1 MMKNKQLEKFEEEK
15 RLLESSFE
23 YENKHSNDF
32 QNVQEPFDS
41 KVIKDLCDAVNY
53 HTDMIEEYRQGFK
66 LIENAVEACQ
76 KSIKALGTVL
86 REYDKISKDHE
97 LRLLELESKLK

>member
-1 MMKNKQLEKFEEEK
+1 MSSIPLEELEEMKSIHETLVN
-15 RLLESSFE
+15 
-23 YENKHSNDF
+23 
-32 QNVQEPFDS
+32 
-41 KVIKDLCDAVNY
+41 LCEAVTA
-53 HTDMIEEYRQGFK
+53 HAKTLDDYRQGFK
-66 LIENAVEACQ
+66 LVESAVEACQ